1 MIHNEPTNTAPT
13 TLPAAKKA
21 GYLYIMRHNGDDLLY
36 TRYKE
41 VCAETDIPAIV
52 VSARTHYAV
61 IIVTVEDGRELPQD
75 FLMLSL
81 RALNR
86 YAKPGWPRG
95 FVRIDRV
102 VLEYVPIADAQC
114 LAMQMAQ
121 ISKATQPHHD

>member
-1 MIHNEPTNTAPT
+1 MNDKSPNTTPT
-13 TLPAAKKA
+13 TLPAAIDA
-21 GYLYIMRHNGDDLLY
+21 GYLYITRHIGDDLLY
-36 TRYKE
+36 TRYRE
-41 VCAETDIPAIV
+41 VCAETDVPAIV

-61 IIVTVEDGRELPQD
+61 IIVTVEDGKELPQD

-102 VLEYVPIADAQC
+102 VLEYVPIADAQR

-121 ISKATQPHHD
+121 ISKANQPHHD